1 MSFRKL
7 RVLVVEDEVPI
18 RRELVAALNETL
30 ELEVAGEA
38 DNVED
43 AFDLVKNKPAE
54 VLFLDIKLIGGTAF
68 QLLTLLK
75 REGVAIPPVV
85 INTGFRDF
93 EYAQR
98 LHNEHGSEVV
108 AILKKPFYE
117 DWERQQERIME
128 AVYLRQQQERLAG
141 GGAPFSRKMLSIQDG
156 RQSFMVNTDD
166 VVMVKTGPKGQGR
179 TEVVLEKHALQSG
192 LSLSQMLAKLPP
204 SFLQVNRYEAINVDW
219 ISVLDHT
226 EREVRLRNG
235 ACCIVGSGYYPAL
248 MEWVER

>member
-7 RVLVVEDEVPI
+7 RALVVEDEAPI

-38 DNVED
+38 DDVEE
-43 AFDLVKNKPAE
+43 AFNLVKTTPAD

-75 REGVAIPPVV
+75 REGVTIPPVV
-85 INTGFRDF
+85 INTGYRDF

-98 LHNEHGSEVV
+98 LHNDFGKEVV

-117 DWERQQERIME
+117 DWEPHQERILE
-128 AVYLRQQQERLAG
+128 AIYLQQQQERLANNQ
-141 GGAPFSRKMLSIQDG
+141 PNFKKMLNIQDG
-156 RQSFMVNTDD
+156 RQSFMVNSED
-166 VVMVKTGPKGQGR
+166 VVMVKTGAKGQGR
-179 TEVVLEKHALQSG
+179 TEVILEKHTIQSG
-192 LSLSQMLAKLPP
+192 LSLAQMLAKLPP
-204 SFLQVNRYEAINVDW
+204 NFLQVNRYEAVNMEW

-226 EREVRLRNG
+226 EREVKLRNG
-235 ACCIVGSGYYPAL
+235 CSCDIGGGYYQAL
-248 MEWVER
+248 CKWLE